1 MDGID
6 QILQEDDKNTL
17 QMIGVKRTDNK
28 SQNVTQERQ

>member
-6 QILQEDDKNTL
+6 QILQEDDKKTL

-28 SQNVTQERQ
+28 SQNVTQERP